1 MASVVKVATL
11 FMVALLLCSTITY
24 AARPEPGFPDGSLAK
39 NQHKVV
45 KAEHAEVMEEISCEG
60 LGEEECLM
68 RRTLAAHTDYIYTQ
82 KNKP

>member
-1 MASVVKVATL
+1 MASFVKVATL
-11 FMVALLLCSTITY
+11 FLVALLLCSTITY
-24 AARPEPGFPDGSLAK
+24 AARPGPVFPDGSLAK

-45 KAEHAEVMEEISCEG
+45 EAEHAEVMEEISCEG